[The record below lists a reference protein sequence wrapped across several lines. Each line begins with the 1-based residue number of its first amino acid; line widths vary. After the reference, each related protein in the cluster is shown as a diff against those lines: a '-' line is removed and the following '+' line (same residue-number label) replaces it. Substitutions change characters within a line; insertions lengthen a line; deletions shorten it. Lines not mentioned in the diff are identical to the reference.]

1 MTSPAAPV
9 VPEPGAPAAAP
20 PARLGAP
27 NGLTTPASRPVL
39 LMLVVLMAV
48 GMAARL
54 IEFAAR
60 RSLWLDEAMVALN
73 VASRSFAGL
82 LRPLDYSQ
90 NAPVL
95 FLWAGRAAVTL
106 FGVSEWSLRA
116 PALVAG
122 LALLPA
128 TWWVARRLLSPGA
141 AVLAVA
147 VVALSP
153 VLVYYSNEVK
163 PYESDALV
171 AALLVGAAL
180 ALLEAPERAGRWRA
194 LWAAGAVALWASSP
208 ALFVLG
214 GAGLAL
220 LASPA
225 ARRTK
230 GFWRRIV
237 VTAVVWGTSFATV
250 FLAFLHHTTN
260 NRFLQRYFEGLFLTP
275 GSPHVLDRVGLAV
288 GGTVS
293 GAFFHRDLFDVTVPA
308 LRHVYV
314 AAALALCV
322 MGAAALAR
330 RRGAAV
336 ALLLT
341 APIVAALAASV
352 VRMYPVTARLMAY
365 AIPLLAILASAGI
378 SACVERLPAR
388 WRRQGLALGGA
399 LFMLPAAY
407 HAGQRARD
415 PLADVQEHSRPV
427 IAALTAE
434 GRTGKSGEPVY
445 VLAQGIPQW
454 LFYSTDWS
462 APDTAR
468 LRYYATVAR
477 PPDGPALQNAP
488 SRGRPVSVGEGF
500 SVSYDNRGRV
510 ELPALYSGVEP
521 RPGFEEFSRSPDLGW
536 AENEA
541 ERIRRAAHPCARLLT
556 IASVGGE
563 RSRLHGA
570 LERAGATLT
579 TVRSSRNARDTRVC
593 FRQGR
598 G

>member
-1 MTSPAAPV
+1 
-9 VPEPGAPAAAP
+9 
-20 PARLGAP
+20 
-27 NGLTTPASRPVL
+27 VL
-39 LMLVVLMAV
+39 LVLVALVAV
-48 GMAARL
+48 GIVVRL

-60 RSLWLDEAMVALN
+60 RSLWLDESMVALN
-73 VASRSFAGL
+73 VASRSFGGL
-82 LRPLDYSQ
+82 LYPLDYSQ

-95 FLWAGRAAVTL
+95 FLWADRLAVTL

-128 TWWVARRLLSPGA
+128 TWWVARRLLPPDA
-141 AVLAVA
+141 ALLAVA

-163 PYESDALV
+163 PYGSDALV

-180 ALLEAPERAGRWRA
+180 ALLGAPERAGHWRV
-194 LWAAGAVALWASSP
+194 LWAAGAVALCASSP

-214 GAGLAL
+214 GVGLAL
-220 LASPA
+220 LSSAA

-237 VTAVVWGTSFATV
+237 VTAVVWGASFATV
-250 FLAFLHHTTN
+250 FLAFLHHSTN
-260 NRFLQRYFEGLFLTP
+260 NQFLQRYFAGLFLTP
-275 GSPHVLDRVGLAV
+275 GSPELLNRAGLAI
-288 GGTVS
+288 GGTIS

-308 LRHVYV
+308 LRQVYV
-314 AAALALCV
+314 AAALALFAV
-322 MGAAALAR
+322 GAAALAR

-336 ALLLT
+336 AVLLV
-341 APIVAALAASV
+341 APILAAFAASV

-365 AIPLLAILASAGI
+365 AVPLLAILAAAGMA
-378 SACVERLPAR
+378 ACAERLAAR
-388 WRRQGLALGGA
+388 WRRQGLAFAGA
-399 LFMLPAAY
+399 LFVLPAAY
-407 HAGQRARD
+407 HAAQQARD
-415 PLADVQEHSRPV
+415 PLADVQEHARPV
-427 IAALTAE
+427 IAALAAE
-434 GRTGKSGEPVY
+434 GRTGRSKEPVY

-454 LFYSTDWS
+454 VFYSTDWS

-468 LRYYATVAR
+468 LRFYATAGR
-477 PPDGPALQNAP
+477 SPDGPALQNAP
-488 SRGRPVSVGEGF
+488 SRGRAVSVGEGF
-500 SVSYDNRGRV
+500 ALSYDNRGRL

-521 RPGFEEFSRSPDLGW
+521 RPGFKEFSRSPDPGW

-541 ERIRRAAHPCARLLT
+541 ERIHRAAHPCARLLV

-570 LERAGATLT
+570 LERAGATLA
-579 TVRSSRNARDTRVC
+579 TVRSSQNTRDTRVC
-593 FRQGR
+593 FGR
-598 G
+598 AADERGGR